1 MPDTP
6 HQPPMILAL
15 DIGTSSVRAITFDQ
29 LGETVG
35 AEVRLMYAME
45 TTQDGGVE
53 IDAERLLGTICRVM
67 DGFCAQEG
75 IDATQD
81 SLEGIDSNR
90 SRTIEI
96 NYYLLD

>member
-1 MPDTP
+1 MPDTR

-29 LGETVG
+29 FGEPVG

-53 IDAERLLGTICRVM
+53 IDAERLLDTICRVM

-75 IDATQD
+75 IDATQIRGV
-81 SLEGIDSNR
+81 GIS
-90 SRTIEI
+90 TFW
-96 NYYLLD
+96 